1 MGVLE
6 DRDEGVRGEEEV
18 QEPPFSIDDPAID
31 SIDTAAEPI
40 EGSDGVEIHLVM
52 PGRRGPSFW
61 QRRTHGV
68 FLVAVA
74 GFVLLTAWLL
84 YDRFAAGGT
93 ELAPAFSSI
102 ADDGLMPELRDVAV
116 GFETTV
122 SRYRERMED
131 FDLGRL
137 GCEGLWTGYR
147 AVDEAFMSLSERYAA
162 DRSEAVNRIYEDSK
176 RSMEEIERHYDA
188 SECPRGG

>member
-6 DRDEGVRGEEEV
+6 DRDERGQGEEEV
-18 QEPPFSIDDPAID
+18 QGPPFSIDEPATDSVDPV
-31 SIDTAAEPI
+31 AESV
-40 EGSDGVEIHLVM
+40 EESNGVEIPLVM

-61 QRRTHGV
+61 QRRVRGI

-74 GFVLLTAWLL
+74 GLVLSTAWLL
-84 YDRFAAGGT
+84 YDRFAAGGN
-93 ELAPAFSSI
+93 ESAPAFSSI
-102 ADDGLMPELRDVAV
+102 AAGGLTPELRDVAE
-116 GFETTV
+116 GFETMA

-137 GCEGLWTGYR
+137 GCEGLWVGYR
-147 AVDEAFMSLSERYAA
+147 AVDEAFISLSERYAA
-162 DRSEAVNRIYEDSK
+162 SRSEAASRVYEDSK

-188 SECPRGG
+188 SECPRRG

>member
-6 DRDEGVRGEEEV
+6 DRDERGQGEEGVR
-18 QEPPFSIDDPAID
+18 EPSSSMGDPAID
-31 SIDTAAEPI
+31 PDDLAAESS
-40 EGSDGVEIHLVM
+40 EGSNEIEIPLVM

-61 QRRTHGV
+61 QRRARGI

-74 GFVLLTAWLL
+74 GLVLSTAWLL
-84 YDRFAAGGT
+84 YDRFAADGT
-93 ELAPAFSSI
+93 ESRPAFSSVV
-102 ADDGLMPELRDVAV
+102 DGGLTPEFRDVAG
-116 GFETTV
+116 GFETMA

-162 DRSEAVNRIYEDSK
+162 GRSEAANRVYEDSK
-176 RSMEEIERHYDA
+176 RSRHLGVCSKGLSLPA
-188 SECPRGG
+188 QRG